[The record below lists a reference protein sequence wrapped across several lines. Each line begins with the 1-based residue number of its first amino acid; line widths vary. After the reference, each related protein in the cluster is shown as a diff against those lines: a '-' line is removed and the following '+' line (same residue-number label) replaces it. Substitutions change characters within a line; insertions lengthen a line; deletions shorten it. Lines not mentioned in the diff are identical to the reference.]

1 MSIIVVWDIDLC
13 DCLKLL
19 HSTIDKLYHLLIVIK
34 SKVRQAAKK

>member
-1 MSIIVVWDIDLC
+1 MSFIVISDIEMC

-19 HSTIDKLYHLLIVIK
+19 HTMIEKLYRLSIVKK